1 MRIKTG
7 VKGLDELIEGGFIR
21 NHIYLVAGPPGSGR
35 TTLGIQFLVQ
45 GAVENEKCLYVAL
58 TETPTNVIKN
68 MSRFKFHLIDHVK
81 QKHIFF
87 MNATEEIFEGISKKT
102 GPKES
107 EIFDLTA
114 EPTHTKDLFDKIEPI
129 IKKTG
134 ITRMVIDSTTALT
147 FLTKSK
153 ESEAKQ
159 LAKYIHSIKQMEV
172 TTIILSENLGPYDY
186 GFQHYLSN
194 GIILLHH
201 FPTAFESD
209 LPRALQILKMRGT
222 KHDIVLHPLVF
233 TDNGLKLNPKIE
245 PENRSTTEKMER
257 NEENLEIEYNEE

>member
-1 MRIKTG
+1 MRVKTG
-7 VKGLDELIEGGFIR
+7 VNGMDELIEGGLIK

-35 TTLGIQFLVQ
+35 TTFGIQFLVQ
-45 GAVENEKCLYVAL
+45 GALENEKCLYVAL

-68 MSRFKFHLIDHVK
+68 MSRFKFNLIDHVK

-87 MNATEEIFEGISKKT
+87 MNATEEIFESTSKKA

-114 EPTHTKDLFDKIEPI
+114 EPTPTKDIFDKIEPI

-134 ITRMVIDSTTALT
+134 ITRLVIDSTTALT

-159 LAKYIHSIKQMEV
+159 LAKYINTIKQLEV
-172 TTIILSENLGPYDY
+172 TTIILSENLDPNGY

-201 FPTAFESD
+201 FPAAFESD

-222 KHDIVLHPLVF
+222 RHDIILHHMGF
-233 TDNGLKLNPKIE
+233 TDNGLEIRPNIE
-245 PENRSTTEKMER
+245 RKTRRKSEKV
-257 NEENLEIEYNEE
+257 EEVEEQEEIEFKED

>member
-1 MRIKTG
+1 M
-7 VKGLDELIEGGFIR
+7 
-21 NHIYLVAGPPGSGR
+21 AGPPGSGR

-68 MSRFKFHLIDHVK
+68 MSRFKFNLIEHVK

-87 MNATEEIFEGISKKT
+87 MDATEEIFDGTSKKT

-114 EPTHTKDLFDKIEPI
+114 EPTPTKDLFDKIEPI

-134 ITRMVIDSTTALT
+134 ITRLVIDSTTALT

-159 LAKYIHSIKQMEV
+159 LAKYIKTIKQMEV
-172 TTIILSENLGPYDY
+172 TTIILSENLDPNAY

-194 GIILLHH
+194 GIIQLHH
-201 FPTAFESD
+201 FPTAFEND

-222 KHDIVLHPLVF
+222 KHDIVLHPLAF
-233 TDNGLKLNPKIE
+233 TDNGLELGPKIE
-245 PENRSTTEKMER
+245 AETRRKTENVEGA
-257 NEENLEIEYNEE
+257 EENLEIEFNDA